1 MHTILEASLYGTP
14 VLAFNTGLGDLA
26 GSEQIRSTPDAW
38 KLTGAWT
45 PETTLEGRHIEHW
58 LLGLRRQ
65 GGAQTAQT
73 ARAAEELG
81 RLGIRRTAPS
91 QGDIIWAI
99 RQTEFAG
106 AVQFRSLAEGRE
118 IEPKAPP
125 DIALKSHD
133 LEELLDQVIE
143 EMRRGTIRALAAGN
157 SANHAE
163 RVAAEIRR
171 APSPRHRGLA
181 RPRETPTLDPHH
193 QA

>member
-45 PETTLEGRHIEHW
+45 PETTLEGRHIERW
-58 LLGLRRQ
+58 LLGLRPQ

-91 QGDIIWAI
+91 QGDIIWAS

-106 AVQFRSLAEGRE
+106 AVQFRSLAEGKE
-118 IEPKAPP
+118 IEPEAPP
-125 DIALKSHD
+125 DIALESRD

-143 EMRRGTIRALAAGN
+143 EMRHGTIEHWRLG
-157 SANHAE
+157 
-163 RVAAEIRR
+163 IPPIT
-171 APSPRHRGLA
+171 PSGSLPKFAVHRHPVTGDWHV
-181 RPRETPTLDPHH
+181 PGKTPTLDPHH